1 MLGTAVLAGLVV
13 AAAGAIGW
21 IMARDALIAEFDAT
35 LEVQVHALANAVERN
50 EGRTTVDLDALS
62 LPEFTRRRRPDL
74 GAVWDHDGVL
84 LLATPAAIGMWDA
97 MPASRRSAREVELP
111 DGKSARSLVRRLD
124 LPGADLPITVAVA
137 RETNP
142 LQDRLERLA
151 AILVAAGT
159 LGALVAAGGMA
170 LLVPLLLRPLGRLA
184 GRIAAIDPARP
195 SPLGRAGLTELE
207 PALRTLDELLRR
219 LGEQRERERGFVADA
234 AHELRTPLA
243 AVRAA
248 LEAPGGGADPLAEV
262 RRLQRTVEDLLAL
275 ARLDAGA
282 VTAVTAQPV
291 DLAGVV
297 QQRWDL
303 LADQALQRGL
313 IVRLDI
319 ADAVVHGDEAKL
331 DAIVRNLLENAV
343 AHADPGSS
351 VTIGLQREDADWCL
365 QIENA
370 CASLR
375 PTDAARVRERF
386 WRADHARSGGHAGLG
401 LSIVERLA
409 ALCGCRLDIDTGHG
423 RFQAAL
429 RIPPG
434 MG

>member
-1 MLGTAVLAGLVV
+1 VLGTAVLAGLVV
-13 AAAGAIGW
+13 AAAGAVGW
-21 IMARDALIAEFDAT
+21 IMARDALVAEFDAT
-35 LEVQVHALANAVERN
+35 LDVQVHALANAVERN

-97 MPASRRSAREVELP
+97 MPASRRAAREVALP
-111 DGKSARSLVRRLD
+111 DGKPARSLVRRID
-124 LPGADLPITVAVA
+124 LPGDDLPITVAVA
-137 RETNP
+137 RETDP

-151 AILVAAGT
+151 AILVATGT

-184 GRIAAIDPARP
+184 GRIAAIDPMRP
-195 SPLGRAGLTELE
+195 LPLGPAGLTELE
-207 PALRTLDELLRR
+207 PAMRTLDELLRR

-282 VTAVTAQPV
+282 VSVVTAQPV
-291 DLAGVV
+291 DLTGVV

-303 LADQALQRGL
+303 LADLASQRGL
-313 IVRLDI
+313 TVQLDI

-351 VTIGLQREDADWCL
+351 VTVGLQRDGAGWCL
-365 QIENA
+365 QVENP

-375 PTDAARVRERF
+375 PTDATQVRERF

-409 ALCGCRLDIDTGHG
+409 ALCGCRLDIDTSHG

-434 MG
+434 IG